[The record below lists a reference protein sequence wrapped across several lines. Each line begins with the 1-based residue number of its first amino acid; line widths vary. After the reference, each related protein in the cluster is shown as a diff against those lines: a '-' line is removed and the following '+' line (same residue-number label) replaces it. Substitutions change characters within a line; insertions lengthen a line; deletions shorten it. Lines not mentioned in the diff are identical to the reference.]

1 MNTLLWILVGV
12 LIYTSV
18 AMALNARGV
27 LPSSFRVSGPI
38 LTIHTKRGRAA
49 LEWLAQPKR
58 FWRAWGN
65 LGVGIAVVIMVGSF
79 VAVLFSA
86 FSAITAPEAARIARP
101 QDALVIPGVN
111 QFLPWA
117 AAVDILVGLLVGL
130 VVHEGGHGLLCR
142 VENIEIESMGVAL
155 LAFIPLGAFVQ
166 PDEESQRS
174 ADRGGKTRMFAAGV
188 TNNFLVTAVTFAL
201 LFGLVASLVT
211 VVPGVAIGGTLP
223 GSPASDAGD
232 PGIDRGDVI
241 TAVDGQP
248 VEDQASFDA
257 ALAEADRE
265 VTVELRNGE
274 TVTVQRRLMVT
285 RAVVDAPFGTETTI
299 EAVDGEPVYTQS
311 EFEAAVS
318 GNEVVELDTDEGT
331 TQFPV
336 GVFVSA
342 VPADDPLGADGGA
355 PDRPMLV
362 HSVAG
367 EPTPTPEALSTVLQE
382 TEPGDTVEVVAYH
395 GDGDDPWSGERHV
408 YEVTLGENPQGEYG
422 YLGVGGIQQ
431 GTSGIVVDDFGIDTY
446 PASQY
451 HALLGGSGWGD
462 DPVSTFIS
470 RTFAVLVL
478 PFASVVDPNLAYNF
492 AGFNGEISNFYSV
505 SGPLSAGVVF
515 GLINVLFWTGW
526 VNLNLGIFN
535 CIPSYPL
542 DGGHILRSAVEAT
555 IARLPMEPDPA
566 VATAVTVAISASM
579 ILSLLGMLF
588 VPQLLG

>member
-12 LIYTSV
+12 LIYTSA
-18 AMALNARGV
+18 AMALNARGK

-38 LTIHTKRGRAA
+38 LTIHTKRGRAL
-49 LEWLAQPKR
+49 LEWLAKPKR
-58 FWRAWGN
+58 LWRAWGN
-65 LGVGIAVVIMVGSF
+65 LGVGIALVIMVGSF
-79 VAVLFSA
+79 IAVLFSA
-86 FSAITAPEAARIARP
+86 FSAVMSPEAARIARP

-117 AAVDILVGLLVGL
+117 AAIDILIGLLVGL

-142 VENIEIESMGVAL
+142 VEDIDIDSMGIAL

-166 PDEESQRS
+166 PDEESQRA

-188 TNNFLVTAVTFAL
+188 TNNFLVTAITFAL
-201 LFGLVASLVT
+201 LFGLIASFVA

-223 GSPASDAGD
+223 GSPASDAGN

-241 TAVDGQP
+241 TGVDGQSID
-248 VEDQASFDA
+248 DQASFDA

-265 VTVELRNGE
+265 VTVELRSGE
-274 TVTVQRRLMVT
+274 AVTVQRRLIVT

-299 EAVDGEPVYTQS
+299 ESVDGEAVYTES
-311 EFEAAVS
+311 ELETALS
-318 GNEVVELDTDEGT
+318 GSEVVNLDTDEGT
-331 TQFPV
+331 VRFPV
-336 GVFVSA
+336 GVFVST
-342 VPADDPLGADGGA
+342 VPAEDPLGSDGGA

-362 HSVAG
+362 HSVDG
-367 EPTPTPEALSTVLQE
+367 EPTPTPEALSTALQE
-382 TEPGDTVEVVAYH
+382 TEPGDTVDVVAYH
-395 GDGDDPWSGERHV
+395 GSGPDPWNGERHV

-462 DPVSTFIS
+462 DPISTFVS

-478 PFASVVDPNLAYNF
+478 PFASAVDPNLAYNF
-492 AGFNGEISNFYSV
+492 AGFNGEIANFYEV
-505 SGPLSAGVVF
+505 SGPLGAGAVF
-515 GLINVLFWTGW
+515 TLANVLFWTGW

-542 DGGHILRSAVEAT
+542 DGGHILRSSVEET
-555 IARLPMEPDPA
+555 LARLPIDADPA
-566 VATAVTVAISASM
+566 LATALTVAISASM
-579 ILSLLGMLF
+579 ILSILGMLF
-588 VPQLLG
+588 IPQLLG